1 MRRGYSFGQF
11 FSLLAQLKDHPLYAF
26 MNGLFD
32 EHEQEAD
39 IDLFPIRENQARTR
53 WATGGVK

>member
-1 MRRGYSFGQF
+1 MRRGYSIGQF
-11 FSLLAQLKDHPLYAF
+11 FSLLVQLEDHLLHAF

-39 IDLFPIRENQARTR
+39 IDLFPIKENQART
-53 WATGGVK
+53 